1 MTEKMSRSK
10 MYREYSKVWNEY
22 EKLQHEVLI
31 LDSKIDSLKSK
42 EQDPKN
48 ETLLTNLRS
57 ELKEKEQTMETVVR
71 KIESLNKIRLSF
83 MKPRVC

>member
-1 MTEKMSRSK
+1 MAEKMSRSK

-31 LDSKIDSLKSK
+31 LDSKIDFLKSQ
-42 EQDPKN
+42 EQNPKN
-48 ETLLTNLRS
+48 EMLLTSLRS
-57 ELKEKEQTMETVVR
+57 ELKEKEQTMETLNS
-71 KIESLNKIRLSF
+71 KIESLNKLRLSF

>member
-31 LDSKIDSLKSK
+31 LDSRIDFLKSK
-42 EQDPKN
+42 EQNQEN
-48 ETLLTNLRS
+48 EKLLTSLRS
-57 ELKEKEQTMETVVR
+57 ELTEKEQTMEILTC

-83 MKPRVC
+83 MKPKVC